1 MLAGSRSKSFSTT
14 WPTGRQRTRTLSFAS
29 STATFSRHKGCSM
42 KRRFPGLHRTVES
55 DSVPDGV
62 YLVRVEQVQYRWNA
76 HKPFYEVR
84 FHALEPKLFAGHS
97 FASRLYCTHKA
108 LWKLS
113 WFLRDFGYDSELL
126 GRDELDEKAFVGLNG
141 VVQISRVIVHGTS
154 LLNLEAFAPATRWS
168 DSRLRTSIGQDSEVA
183 S

>member
-1 MLAGSRSKSFSTT
+1 
-14 WPTGRQRTRTLSFAS
+14 
-29 STATFSRHKGCSM
+29 M

-62 YLVRVEQVQYRWNA
+62 YLVRVEQVRYRWNA
-76 HKPFYEVR
+76 HKSFYEVR
-84 FHALEPKLFAGHS
+84 FQVTEPKLFAGHFLS
-97 FASRLYCTHKA
+97 SRLYCTPKA

-126 GRDELDEKAFVGLNG
+126 GRDELDEKALVGLIG
-141 VVQISRVIVHGTS
+141 VVQISHVVVHGTS
-154 LLNLEAFAPATRWS
+154 LLNLEAFAPAARWS
-168 DSRLRTSIGQDSEVA
+168 DSRMPLSLASEDSEAA

>member
-1 MLAGSRSKSFSTT
+1 
-14 WPTGRQRTRTLSFAS
+14 
-29 STATFSRHKGCSM
+29 M
-42 KRRFPGLHRTVES
+42 KRRFPGLHQTVES

-76 HKPFYEVR
+76 HKPFYAVR
-84 FHALEPKLFAGHS
+84 FLVLEPQLFAGHS
-97 FASRLYCTHKA
+97 FASRLYCTPKA

-126 GRDELDEKAFVGLNG
+126 GRDELEEKALVGLIG
-141 VVQISRVIVHGTS
+141 VVQVSHVVIHGTS
-154 LLNLEAFAPATRWS
+154 LLNLEAFAPAARWS
-168 DSRLRTSIGQDSEVA
+168 DSRMRLSLAGQDSEVA

>member
-1 MLAGSRSKSFSTT
+1 
-14 WPTGRQRTRTLSFAS
+14 
-29 STATFSRHKGCSM
+29 M

-62 YLVRVEQVQYRWNA
+62 YLVRVEQVRYRWNA

-84 FHALEPKLFAGHS
+84 FQVTDPKLFAERS
-97 FASRLYCTHKA
+97 IQARLYCTPKA

-126 GRDELDEKAFVGLNG
+126 GLDELDEKALVGLIG
-141 VVQISRVIVHGTS
+141 VVQISHVVVHGTS
-154 LLNLEAFAPATRWS
+154 LLNLEAFAPRAQWN
-168 DSRLRTSIGQDSEVA
+168 DPAMRLSTSSHDSEVA

>member
-1 MLAGSRSKSFSTT
+1 
-14 WPTGRQRTRTLSFAS
+14 
-29 STATFSRHKGCSM
+29 M

-62 YLVRVEQVQYRWNA
+62 YLVRVEQVQYRWNT
-76 HKPFYEVR
+76 HKPFYKVR
-84 FHALEPKLFAGHS
+84 LQVTEPNRCAGH
-97 FASRLYCTHKA
+97 FLASRLYCTPKA

-126 GRDELDEKAFVGLNG
+126 GRDELEEKALIGLIG
-141 VVQISRVIVHGTS
+141 VVQISHVVVHGTS
-154 LLNLEAFAPATRWS
+154 LLNLEAFAPAARWNY
-168 DSRLRTSIGQDSEVA
+168 SRMPLSLGQDSEVA

>member
-1 MLAGSRSKSFSTT
+1 
-14 WPTGRQRTRTLSFAS
+14 
-29 STATFSRHKGCSM
+29 M

-62 YLVRVEQVQYRWNA
+62 YLVRIEQVQYRWNA
-76 HKPFYEVR
+76 HKPFYAIR
-84 FHALEPKLFAGHS
+84 FQVLDPKLFAGRS
-97 FASRLYCTHKA
+97 IQARLYCIPKA

-126 GRDELDEKAFVGLNG
+126 GRDELEEKALVGLIG
-141 VVQISRVIVHGTS
+141 VVQVSHVVVHGTS
-154 LLNLEAFAPATRWS
+154 LLNLQAFAPAAWWN
-168 DSRLRTSIGQDSEVA
+168 DSTMRLSTSSHDSEVA

>member
-1 MLAGSRSKSFSTT
+1 
-14 WPTGRQRTRTLSFAS
+14 
-29 STATFSRHKGCSM
+29 M

-55 DSVPDGV
+55 DTIPDGV

-76 HKPFYEVR
+76 HKPFYAVR
-84 FHALEPKLFAGHS
+84 FLVLEPKLFVRHS
-97 FASRLYCTHKA
+97 LASRLYCTPKA

-126 GRDELDEKAFVGLNG
+126 RREELDEKIVVGLSG
-141 VVQISRVIVHGTS
+141 VVQIRHVVVHGTS
-154 LLNLEAFAPATRWS
+154 LLNLEAFAPAAQWTQAQS
-168 DSRLRTSIGQDSEVA
+168 SISGQDSELA

>member
-1 MLAGSRSKSFSTT
+1 
-14 WPTGRQRTRTLSFAS
+14 
-29 STATFSRHKGCSM
+29 M

-55 DSVPDGV
+55 DNVLDGV

-84 FHALEPKLFAGHS
+84 LQVIEPKLFEGHFLS
-97 FASRLYCTHKA
+97 SRLYCTPKA

-113 WFLRDFGYDSELL
+113 WFLRNFGYDSELL
-126 GRDELDEKAFVGLNG
+126 GRDDLDEKALVGLIG
-141 VVQISRVIVHGTS
+141 VVQISHVLVHGTS
-154 LLNLEAFAPATRWS
+154 LLNLEAFAPAARWS
-168 DSRLRTSIGQDSEVA
+168 DQRMPLSLAGHDSEVA

>member
-1 MLAGSRSKSFSTT
+1 
-14 WPTGRQRTRTLSFAS
+14 
-29 STATFSRHKGCSM
+29 M
-42 KRRFPGLHRTVES
+42 KRRLTPLHQTVES

-84 FHALEPKLFAGHS
+84 FQVIEPTLIAGHS
-97 FASRLYCTHKA
+97 LASRLYCRPKT

-113 WFLRDFGYDSELL
+113 WFLRDFGYDRELL
-126 GRDELDEKAFVGLNG
+126 GRDELDEKRLVGLVG
-141 VVQISRVIVHGTS
+141 VVQISHVLVHGTS
-154 LLNLEAFAPATRWS
+154 LLNLEAFAPAARWS
-168 DSRLRTSIGQDSEVA
+168 DSQMPFSLGQDSEVA